1 MRRRGGEEARRQG
14 GEEVRPGC
22 ILEGGYRDIILDY
35 LPATISVNCSV
46 PDKKKERKIKFSS
59 VIHHEATDAGRRTR
73 RLGRDWLAPPRNL
86 HVTKHP
92 GHAQF
97 GEGSTFSS

>member
-1 MRRRGGEEARRQG
+1 M
-14 GEEVRPGC
+14 RPGC

-86 HVTKHP
+86 HVTNIQGTPSLGKAAP
-92 GHAQF
+92 SPARR
-97 GEGSTFSS
+97 T